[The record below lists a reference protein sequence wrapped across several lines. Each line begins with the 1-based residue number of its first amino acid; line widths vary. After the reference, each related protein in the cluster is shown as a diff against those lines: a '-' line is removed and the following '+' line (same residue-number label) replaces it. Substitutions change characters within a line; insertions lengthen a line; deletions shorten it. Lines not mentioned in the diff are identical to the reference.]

1 MTGNSIKKTLPGMAR
16 FMILILIIL
25 ILPTNVALQLYI
37 QHQNQKQNSEEIFWQ
52 LEQLIRNNIYDLERE
67 KRDFSQKCIQ
77 SAKMAAYFVEHN
89 PGYITDLEHTKELA
103 EKLDVDEIHF
113 IDPQGEIYAGTHPR
127 YYGFTFRDGEQ
138 MQFFLSML
146 EDTSLELCQEITP
159 NTAEGKMMEY
169 AAVWMED
176 KSGIVQIGMEP
187 KRLLKQMEEKS
198 LKKVVSE
205 IPSGLMGY
213 NQYKHR
219 EDRSFDCPWNEWAG
233 YS

>member
-113 IDPQGEIYAGTHPR
+113 IDPQGEIYAVP
-127 YYGFTFRDGEQ
+127 
-138 MQFFLSML
+138 
-146 EDTSLELCQEITP
+146 IP
-159 NTAEGKMMEY
+159 
-169 AAVWMED
+169 
-176 KSGIVQIGMEP
+176 GIMVLHSGMENRCSFFFP
-187 KRLLKQMEEKS
+187 CWKILLWSCVGRS
-198 LKKVVSE
+198 LPILQKE
-205 IPSGLMGY
+205 
-213 NQYKHR
+213 R
-219 EDRSFDCPWNEWAG
+219 
-233 YS
+233 

>member
-113 IDPQGEIYAGTHPR
+113 MRVPIP
-127 YYGFTFRDGEQ
+127 
-138 MQFFLSML
+138 
-146 EDTSLELCQEITP
+146 
-159 NTAEGKMMEY
+159 
-169 AAVWMED
+169 
-176 KSGIVQIGMEP
+176 GIMVLHSGMENRCSFFFTCW
-187 KRLLKQMEEKS
+187 KILLWSCVGRS
-198 LKKVVSE
+198 LPILQKE
-205 IPSGLMGY
+205 
-213 NQYKHR
+213 R
-219 EDRSFDCPWNEWAG
+219 
-233 YS
+233 

>member
-1 MTGNSIKKTLPGMAR
+1 
-16 FMILILIIL
+16 MILILIIL

-103 EKLDVDEIHF
+103 EKLDVDEIHLLILRGDLCGYPSQVLWF
-113 IDPQGEIYAGTHPR
+113 YIPGWRTDAV
-127 YYGFTFRDGEQ
+127 
-138 MQFFLSML
+138 FLSML
-146 EDTSLELCQEITP
+146 EDTSLELCREITP

-187 KRLLKQMEEKS
+187 KRLLKQMEEK
-198 LKKVVSE
+198 KPEK
-205 IPSGLMGY
+205 GG
-213 NQYKHR
+213 
-219 EDRSFDCPWNEWAG
+219 F
-233 YS
+233 

>member
-1 MTGNSIKKTLPGMAR
+1 MAR

-103 EKLDVDEIHF
+103 EKLDVIVCGVDHGQDDSHNQHDHGQDQGSYRNLFAFHF
-113 IDPQGEIYAGTHPR
+113 HYPFPIR
-127 YYGFTFRDGEQ
+127 
-138 MQFFLSML
+138 
-146 EDTSLELCQEITP
+146 LCG
-159 NTAEGKMMEY
+159 A
-169 AAVWMED
+169 
-176 KSGIVQIGMEP
+176 
-187 KRLLKQMEEKS
+187 
-198 LKKVVSE
+198 
-205 IPSGLMGY
+205 
-213 NQYKHR
+213 
-219 EDRSFDCPWNEWAG
+219 
-233 YS
+233 

>member
-89 PGYITDLEHTKELA
+89 PGYITDLEHTKEL
-103 EKLDVDEIHF
+103 
-113 IDPQGEIYAGTHPR
+113 PR
-127 YYGFTFRDGEQ
+127 KKILRQ
-138 MQFFLSML
+138 
-146 EDTSLELCQEITP
+146 QEIF
-159 NTAEGKMMEY
+159 AI
-169 AAVWMED
+169 
-176 KSGIVQIGMEP
+176 KSE
-187 KRLLKQMEEKS
+187 
-198 LKKVVSE
+198 
-205 IPSGLMGY
+205 
-213 NQYKHR
+213 
-219 EDRSFDCPWNEWAG
+219 
-233 YS
+233 

>member
-169 AAVWMED
+169 AAVCMD
-176 KSGIVQIGMEP
+176 G
-187 KRLLKQMEEKS
+187 R
-198 LKKVVSE
+198 
-205 IPSGLMGY
+205 
-213 NQYKHR
+213 
-219 EDRSFDCPWNEWAG
+219 
-233 YS
+233 